1 QRARYLNM
9 AREYPLEIENVGDDV
24 YMLMS
29 AGHHDPHVFMRHAR
43 SEGYDCPLG
52 MPTHQWVKRTPAKG
66 GDHSCWYHIVP
77 EGARGAFPAPYA
89 HEAYG
94 DERYEVVAARAESE
108 ATQLIS
114 DRKIGSPSI

>member
-1 QRARYLNM
+1 M

-29 AGHHDPHVFMRHAR
+29 AGHHDPHVFMRRAR
-43 SEGYDCPLG
+43 SEGYDWPLG
-52 MPTHQWVKRTPAKG
+52 MPTHQWVKRTPAKD

-77 EGARGAFPAPYA
+77 EGTRGAFPATYA
-89 HEAYG
+89 HEAHG
-94 DERYEVVAARAESE
+94 GERYEVVAASAESE
-108 ATQLIS
+108 ATLLIP